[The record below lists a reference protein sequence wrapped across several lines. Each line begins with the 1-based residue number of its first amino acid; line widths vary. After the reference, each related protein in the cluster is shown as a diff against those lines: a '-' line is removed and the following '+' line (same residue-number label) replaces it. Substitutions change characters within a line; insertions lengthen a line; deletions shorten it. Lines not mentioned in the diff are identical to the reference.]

1 MCILNIANNDK
12 EIMEIRLLS
21 AKKLPKKQFYKG
33 KKCSINGVKIASVPR
48 KSKNSSSR
56 A

>member
-1 MCILNIANNDK
+1 
-12 EIMEIRLLS
+12 MEIRLLR
-21 AKKLPKKQFYKG
+21 AKKWPKKQIYKG
-33 KKCSINGVKIASVPR
+33 KECSINGVKIASVPR